1 MRKSAI
7 ECGKDFLIKS
17 IERNAYRGGRVKKM
31 SKKNVLVLFGGRSSE
46 HEVSCVSAT
55 TIISNMNRE
64 KYEVYAVGITKEG
77 KWLLTESVEQMKDG
91 SWTEGKK
98 QAHLSPDTSEKALYI
113 LEDGM
118 MKTVRIDIA
127 FPVLHGLN
135 GEDGTV
141 QGLFELA
148 GIPYVGCGVLA
159 SAVSMD
165 KLYTKV
171 IVDTLGI
178 SQAAYVPVRK
188 EEINDVSVYE
198 TIEKKLGY
206 PVFIKPSNAGSSRGV
221 SKAANREEL
230 IEGLKEAANHDRK
243 ILVEE
248 TILGRELECAVLGDG
263 EVKASGIGEVLAA
276 AEFYDYEAKYHNAE
290 SKTVIS
296 PELPEGKA
304 EEIREA
310 AVRIFKAVDGQGLSR
325 VDFFLEHGTNR
336 VVFNEINTLPGFT
349 SISMYPMLWAEQGLE
364 KPVLV
369 ERLLELAHVREIN
382 L

>member
-1 MRKSAI
+1 
-7 ECGKDFLIKS
+7 
-17 IERNAYRGGRVKKM
+17 M

-55 TIISNMNRE
+55 TVISNMNQQE
-64 KYEVYAVGITKEG
+64 YEIYMVGITKEG
-77 KWLLTESVEQMKDG
+77 RWVLVDSVEEIKNG
-91 SWTEGKK
+91 GWINSKK
-98 QAHLSPDTSEKALYI
+98 QALLSPDTTKQALYV
-113 LEDGM
+113 LEQESW
-118 MKTVRIDIA
+118 KEIHIDVA

-165 KLYTKV
+165 KLYTKI

-178 SQAAYVPVRK
+178 QQAAYVAVQK
-188 EEINDVSVYE
+188 EEINDVAVYE
-198 TIEKKLGY
+198 KIEEKLGY

-230 IEGLKEAANHDRK
+230 IAGLKEAAYHDRK

-248 TILGRELECAVLGDG
+248 SICGRELECAVLGDG
-263 EVKASGIGEVLAA
+263 EVSASGIGEVLAA

-296 PELPEGKA
+296 PKLPEGKE
-304 EEIREA
+304 EEIRKV
-310 AVRIFKAVDGQGLSR
+310 AVEIFKAVDGQGLSR
-325 VDFFLEHGTNR
+325 VDFFLENGTNR
-336 VVFNEINTLPGFT
+336 VIFNEINTLPGFT
-349 SISMYPMLWAEQGLE
+349 SISMYPMLWGEKGLD
-364 KPVLV
+364 KPQLID
-369 ERLLELAHVREIN
+369 RLLKLAHVREVH

>member
-1 MRKSAI
+1 M
-7 ECGKDFLIKS
+7 
-17 IERNAYRGGRVKKM
+17 NKKTI
-31 SKKNVLVLFGGRSSE
+31 LVLFGGRSSE
-46 HEVSCVSAT
+46 HEVSCVSAAT
-55 TIISNMNRE
+55 VISNIDRE
-64 KYEVYAVGITKEG
+64 RYDVHIVGITKEG
-77 KWLLTESVEQMKDG
+77 RWLKVASVEQIQDG
-91 SWTEGKK
+91 SWVQGSSL
-98 QAHLSPDTSEKALYI
+98 ALLSPDTMEKALYVM
-113 LEDGM
+113 EDGNVT
-118 MKTVRIDIA
+118 KVTIDVA

-178 SQAAYVPVRK
+178 SQAAYVAVRK
-188 EEINDVSVYE
+188 EEISDVAVYE
-198 TIEKKLGY
+198 KIEEKLGY
-206 PVFIKPSNAGSSRGV
+206 PVFIKPSNAGSSCGV
-221 SKAANREEL
+221 SKAATRQEL
-230 IEGLKEAANHDRK
+230 IEGLKEAAKHDRK

-263 EVKASGIGEVLAA
+263 DVAASGIGEVLAA

-290 SKTVIS
+290 SQTVLS
-296 PELPEGKA
+296 PELPEGKV
-304 EEIREA
+304 EEIRQA

-349 SISMYPMLWAEQGLE
+349 SISMDPMLWAEQGLD
-364 KPVLV
+364 KPALI
-369 ERLLELAHVREIN
+369 ERLIGLAHVREIN

>member
-1 MRKSAI
+1 
-7 ECGKDFLIKS
+7 
-17 IERNAYRGGRVKKM
+17 M

-55 TIISNMNRE
+55 TVISNMDRE
-64 KYEVYAVGITKEG
+64 SYEIFAVGITKEG
-77 KWLLTESVEQMKDG
+77 RWVLVDGIEEIKDG
-91 SWTEGKK
+91 TWVNSKK
-98 QAHLSPDTSEKALYI
+98 QAVLSPDTVEKALYVF
-113 LEDGM
+113 ENGV
-118 MKTVRIDIA
+118 MKKIRIDVA

-148 GIPYVGCGVLA
+148 GIPYVGCGILA

-165 KLYTKV
+165 KLYTKI

-178 SQAAYVPVRK
+178 SQARYVGVYK
-188 EEINDVSVYE
+188 DEIKDVAVYE
-198 TIEKKLGY
+198 KIEKKLGY

-230 IEGLKEAANHDRK
+230 IAGLAEAANHDRK

-248 TILGRELECAVLGDG
+248 TIYGRELECAVLGDG
-263 EVKASGIGEVLAA
+263 KVDASGIGEVLAA

-296 PELPEGKA
+296 PELPAGKE

-310 AVRIFKAVDGQGLSR
+310 AVKIFKAVDGQGLSR
-325 VDFFLEHGTNR
+325 VDFFLENETNR
-336 VVFNEINTLPGFT
+336 VIFNEINTLPGFT
-349 SISMYPMLWAEQGLE
+349 AISMYPMLWGAKGID
-364 KPVLV
+364 KPALIT
-369 ERLLELAHVREIN
+369 RLLELAHVREIN

>member
-1 MRKSAI
+1 
-7 ECGKDFLIKS
+7 
-17 IERNAYRGGRVKKM
+17 M
-31 SKKNVLVLFGGRSSE
+31 SRKNVLVLFGGRSSE
-46 HEVSCVSAT
+46 HEVSCVSAAT
-55 TIISNMNRE
+55 VISNMDKE
-64 KYEVYAVGITKEG
+64 AYEIYAVGITKEG
-77 KWLLTESVEQMKDG
+77 RWVLAETLEEIKDG
-91 SWTEGKK
+91 SWSNSRK
-98 QAHLSPDTSEKALYI
+98 QAVLSPDTTEKALYI
-113 LEDGM
+113 LENGESR
-118 MKTVRIDIA
+118 KVRIDVA

-178 SQAAYVPVRK
+178 RQARYVAVHK
-188 EEINDVSVYE
+188 EEINDTAVYE
-198 TIEKKLGY
+198 KIEEKLGY

-230 IEGLKEAANHDRK
+230 AAGLLEAAKHDRK

-248 TILGRELECAVLGDG
+248 TISGRELECAVLGDG
-263 EVKASGIGEVLAA
+263 KVQASGIGEVLAA

-304 EEIREA
+304 EEIRQA
-310 AVRIFKAVDGQGLSR
+310 AVKIFKAVDGQGLSR
-325 VDFFLEHGTNR
+325 VDFFLEHGTNC
-336 VVFNEINTLPGFT
+336 VIFNEINTMPGFT
-349 SISMYPMLWAEQGLE
+349 SISMYPMLWGAKGVD
-364 KPVLV
+364 KPALIN
-369 ERLLELAHVREIN
+369 RLLELAHVREIN

>member
-1 MRKSAI
+1 
-7 ECGKDFLIKS
+7 
-17 IERNAYRGGRVKKM
+17 M
-31 SKKNVLVLFGGRSSE
+31 SKKTILVLFGGRSSE
-46 HEVSCVSAT
+46 HEVSCVSAAT
-55 TIISNMNRE
+55 VISNIDRE
-64 KYEVYAVGITKEG
+64 RYDIHIVGITKEG
-77 KWLLTESVEQMKDG
+77 RWLKVASVEQIQDG
-91 SWTEGKK
+91 SWVQGNSL
-98 QAHLSPDTSEKALYI
+98 AVLSPDTTEKALYVM
-113 LEDGM
+113 EDGDVT
-118 MKTVRIDIA
+118 KVTIDVA

-165 KLYTKV
+165 KLHTKV
-171 IVDTLGI
+171 IVDALGI
-178 SQAAYVPVRK
+178 SQAAYVAVRK
-188 EEINDVSVYE
+188 EEIGETSAYE
-198 TIEKKLGY
+198 KSEEKLGY

-221 SKAANREEL
+221 SKAATRQEL
-230 IEGLKEAANHDRK
+230 IEGLKEAAKHDRK

-263 EVKASGIGEVLAA
+263 DVAASGIGEVLAA

-290 SKTVIS
+290 SQTVLS

-304 EEIREA
+304 EEIRQA

-349 SISMYPMLWAEQGLE
+349 SISMYPMLWAEKGLD
-364 KPVLV
+364 KPALI
-369 ERLLELAHVREIN
+369 ERLIGLAHVREIN

>member
-1 MRKSAI
+1 
-7 ECGKDFLIKS
+7 
-17 IERNAYRGGRVKKM
+17 M
-31 SKKNVLVLFGGRSSE
+31 SKKTILVLFGGRSSE
-46 HEVSCVSAT
+46 HEVSCVSAAT
-55 TIISNMNRE
+55 VISNIDRE
-64 KYEVYAVGITKEG
+64 RYDIHIVGITKEG
-77 KWLLTESVEQMKDG
+77 RWLKVASVEQIQDG
-91 SWTEGKK
+91 SWVQGNSL
-98 QAHLSPDTSEKALYI
+98 AVLSPDTTEKALYVM
-113 LEDGM
+113 EDGNVT
-118 MKTVRIDIA
+118 KVTIDVA

-178 SQAAYVPVRK
+178 SQAAYVAVRK
-188 EEINDVSVYE
+188 EEIGETSVYE
-198 TIEKKLGY
+198 KIEEKLGY

-221 SKAANREEL
+221 SKAATRQEL
-230 IEGLKEAANHDRK
+230 IEGLKEAAKHDRK

-263 EVKASGIGEVLAA
+263 DVAASGIGEVLAA

-290 SKTVIS
+290 SQTVLS

-304 EEIREA
+304 EEIRQA

-349 SISMYPMLWAEQGLE
+349 SISMYPMLWAEKGLD
-364 KPVLV
+364 KPALI
-369 ERLLELAHVREIN
+369 ERLIGLAHVREIN